1 MGDENPN
8 SNQPKSFAVVLAN
21 LEDGAFNDQL
31 SREVQGL
38 IADMSDHAAVYGGSS
53 RGKIS
58 LSIDLVLDKGVF
70 EISAEKKI
78 TAPKER
84 KSKSIFWADKD
95 NNLTEEN
102 PRQKRFDFDGNN
114 VERLGSKPATA

>member
-1 MGDENPN
+1 MSEA
-8 SNQPKSFAVVLAN
+8 QPKSFGVILAQ
-21 LEDGAFNDQL
+21 LEGGAFNDQL

-38 IADMSDHAAVYGGSS
+38 IADMSDHAKVYGGSAK
-53 RGKIS
+53 GKIS
-58 LSIDLVLDKGVF
+58 LSIDVTLDKGVF

-102 PRQKRFDFDGNN
+102 PRQRRFDFNGGDN
-114 VERLGSKPATA
+114 VEAIGKRANAEED